1 MKHRGE
7 APVVNSPDPAPA
19 RRRRPPENG
28 LGNASLLIGIVS
40 IPLGIVLIG
49 GGLGLLAVVL
59 GTVGRAKVKVGKA
72 TNPRVA
78 LAGVLCGAV
87 GCLVAGAIVV
97 WVIVSTLSG

>member
-1 MKHRGE
+1 M
-7 APVVNSPDPAPA
+7 NSPDPAPV

-59 GTVGRAKVKVGKA
+59 GTLGRAKVKVGKA
-72 TNPRVA
+72 TNPGIA
-78 LAGVLCGAV
+78 LSGVLCGGV
-87 GCLVAGAIVV
+87 GCLVAGAILV
-97 WVIVSTLSG
+97 WVIVSTLSD